1 MALTKVIGE
10 GVQGVSNASDAT
22 FLTATSSEGATFAG
36 TLAVTGVH
44 TIGNNAVYTSEGG
57 SATQNVSQGMLKA
70 WCNFNQASVND
81 SFNVGSVTDNGT
93 GDYAIVF
100 TNNMNNVHACGAG
113 LGVHDA
119 GSYTAFQT
127 YDHDDPAQAIRIT
140 INMQNVEQNKQDS
153 EPTCTLVAGYLD

>member
-1 MALTKVIGE
+1 MSEIRVNKI
-10 GVQGVSNASDAT
+10 QGTSGTDTAITLSGANAT
-22 FLTATSSEGATFAG
+22 LGG
-36 TLAVTGVH
+36 TLAVPGVH
-44 TIGNNAVYTSEGG
+44 TIGNNAVVTTEGG
-57 SATQNVSQGMLKA
+57 AATQNVSQGMLKA

-140 INMQNVEQNKQDS
+140 INMQNVEQNKQDA
-153 EPTCTLVAGYLD
+153 EPTCTLVAGDLA